1 MKEYY
6 NILNN
11 HNIVEFD
18 GENISVYSRT
28 LFGTRYLPNI
38 IYWKGSQEELIDHLK
53 RKITFNESDLGTIL
67 NGKV

>member
-18 GENISVYSRT
+18 GESISIYSRS
-28 LFGTRYLPNI
+28 LFGTRYLPNMK
-38 IYWKGSQEELIDHLK
+38 YWKGTQKELLDHL
-53 RKITFNESDLGTIL
+53 RSKIEFGNSDLGTIL